1 MEHQSIDLSI
11 CIASYGNNVGAL
23 IEALLGEIKANPTLS
38 NTEIHISDQFS
49 EAQPLHENW
58 TQHPRV
64 HYHHFT
70 EQRGRAANRNHLVAL
85 SQGAQLLFLDADA
98 LPVQPN
104 FIAQYLKHAAPHTVL
119 VGGTAYH
126 SDHKQWLR
134 YKVGIQKESISANR
148 RSQTP
153 YSSFSAFNVCM
164 DRTVAETITFDANV
178 LEYGHE
184 DTLFGLELRHRCL
197 PVKHLENPAYHLGI
211 DSDEVFMEKTKTAV
225 LGLAALINAGKIDED
240 VRLYA
245 TYKKLQ
251 SWGGAV
257 LLRWLHPVFTQW
269 MFGRLS
275 VGRGTV
281 AMFDLY
287 KLVVLCAAQPKVGR
301 KIS

>member
-11 CIASYGNNVGAL
+11 CIASYGNDVGSL
-23 IEALLGEIKANPTLS
+23 IEALLGEIEANPSLS
-38 NTEIHISDQFS
+38 NTEILISDQCS
-49 EAQPLHENW
+49 EAHPQQQNW
-58 TQHPRV
+58 AQHNCVR
-64 HYHHFT
+64 YHHYT
-70 EQRGRAANRNHLVAL
+70 ELRGRAANRNHLVGL

-104 FIAQYLKHAAPHTVL
+104 FIAQYLEHAAPKTVL

-134 YKVGIQKESISANR
+134 YKVGIQKESIPAKR

-164 DRTVAETITFDANV
+164 DRAVAQVIPFDANV

-184 DTLFGLELRHRCL
+184 DTLFGLELRHRCV
-197 PVKHLENPAYHLGI
+197 PVKHLDNPAYHLGI
-211 DSDEVFMEKTKTAV
+211 DSDEAFMEKTKTAV

-245 TYKKLQ
+245 TYKKVQ

-257 LLRWLHPVFTQW
+257 LLRLLNPVLAPW
-269 MFGRLS
+269 MFGQLS
-275 VGRGTV
+275 AGRGSV

-287 KLVVLCAAQPKVGR
+287 KLVVLCAAQPTVGR

>member
-11 CIASYGNNVGAL
+11 CIASYGNDVGSL
-23 IEALLGEIKANPTLS
+23 IEALLGEIEADPSLS
-38 NTEIHISDQFS
+38 NTEILISDQFS
-49 EAQPLHENW
+49 EAHPLQEHWAQN
-58 TQHPRV
+58 PRV
-64 HYHHFT
+64 HYHHYT
-70 EQRGRAANRNHLVAL
+70 KQRGRAANRNHLFAL

-104 FIAQYLKHAAPHTVL
+104 FIAQYLEHAAPQTVL

-126 SDHKQWLR
+126 SYHKQWLR
-134 YKVGIQKESISANR
+134 YKVGIQKECIPAKR

-153 YSSFSAFNVCM
+153 YSCFSAFNVCM
-164 DRTVAETITFDANV
+164 DRVVAHTIAFDANL

-184 DTLFGLELRHRCL
+184 DTLFGLELRHRCV
-197 PVKHLENPAYHLGI
+197 PVKHLDNPAYHLGI

-225 LGLAALINAGKIDED
+225 LGLATLINAGKIDED

-257 LLRWLHPVFTQW
+257 LLRLIHPVLAPW

-275 VGRGTV
+275 AGRGSV

-287 KLVVLCAAQPKVGR
+287 KLVVLCAAQPTVGR

>member
-11 CIASYGNNVGAL
+11 CIASYGNDVGSL
-23 IEALLGEIKANPTLS
+23 IEALLGEIEANPSLS
-38 NTEIHISDQFS
+38 NTEILISDQCS
-49 EAQPLHENW
+49 EAHPLQKNW

-64 HYHHFT
+64 RYHHYT
-70 EQRGRAANRNHLVAL
+70 EQKGRAANRNHLVGL

-104 FIAQYLKHAAPHTVL
+104 FIAQYLEHAAPQTVL

-134 YKVGIQKESISANR
+134 YKVGVQKESIPAKR

-164 DRTVAETITFDANV
+164 DRAVAQTIAFDANV

-184 DTLFGLELRHRCL
+184 DTLFGFELRHRCV
-197 PVKHLENPAYHLGI
+197 PVKHLDNPAYHLGI

-257 LLRWLHPVFTQW
+257 LLRLLNPVLAPW
-269 MFGRLS
+269 MFRRLS
-275 VGRGTV
+275 AGRGSV

-287 KLVVLCAAQPKVGR
+287 KLVVLCAAQPTVGR

>member
-1 MEHQSIDLSI
+1 
-11 CIASYGNNVGAL
+11 
-23 IEALLGEIKANPTLS
+23 
-38 NTEIHISDQFS
+38 
-49 EAQPLHENW
+49 
-58 TQHPRV
+58 
-64 HYHHFT
+64 
-70 EQRGRAANRNHLVAL
+70 L

-104 FIAQYLKHAAPHTVL
+104 FIAKYLKHTAPHTVL

-126 SDHKQWLR
+126 SNHKQWLR
-134 YKVGIQKESISANR
+134 YKVGIQKECISANR

-164 DRTVAETITFDANV
+164 DRVVAETIGFDANV

-211 DSDEVFMEKTKTAV
+211 DSDKVFMEKTKTAV

-257 LLRWLHPVFTQW
+257 LLRWLHPVFARW

-275 VGRGTV
+275 AGRGTV

-287 KLVVLCAAQPKVGR
+287 KLMVLCAAQPKVGR

>member
-11 CIASYGNNVGAL
+11 CIASYGNDVGAL
-23 IEALLGEIKANPTLS
+23 IEVLLSEIEANPSLS
-38 NTEIHISDQFS
+38 NTEILISDQYS
-49 EAQPLHENW
+49 EAHPLHKNW
-58 TQHPRV
+58 TQNARV
-64 HYHHFT
+64 GYHHYT
-70 EQRGRAANRNHLVAL
+70 ELRGRAANRNHLVAL

-98 LPVQPN
+98 LPVQPD
-104 FIAQYLKHAAPHTVL
+104 FIAQYLGHAAPQTVL
-119 VGGTAYH
+119 VGGTAYR

-134 YKVGIQKESISANR
+134 YKVGVQKESIPAKR
-148 RSQTP
+148 RSQLP

-164 DRTVAETITFDANV
+164 DRAVAEAITFDAN
-178 LEYGHE
+178 LIEYGHE
-184 DTLFGLELRHRCL
+184 DTLFGLELRHRCV
-197 PVKHLENPAYHLGI
+197 PVKHLDNPAYHLGI

-245 TYKKLQ
+245 TYKRLQ

-257 LLRWLHPVFTQW
+257 LMRLLHPILAPW
-269 MFGRLS
+269 MFEQLS
-275 VGRGTV
+275 AGRGSV

-287 KLVVLCAAQPKVGR
+287 KLLVLCAAQPTVGR

>member
-11 CIASYGNNVGAL
+11 CIASYGNDVGAL
-23 IEALLGEIKANPTLS
+23 IEVLLGEIEANPSLS
-38 NTEIHISDQFS
+38 NTEILISDQFS
-49 EAQPLHENW
+49 EAHPLHKNW
-58 TQHPRV
+58 TQHPSV
-64 HYHHFT
+64 HYYHYT
-70 EQRGRAANRNHLVAL
+70 ELRGRAANRNHLVAL

-98 LPVQPN
+98 LPVQPD
-104 FIAQYLKHAAPHTVL
+104 FIAQYLGQAAPQTVL
-119 VGGTAYH
+119 VGGTAYR

-134 YKVGIQKESISANR
+134 YKVGVQKESIPAKR
-148 RSQTP
+148 RSQLP

-164 DRTVAETITFDANV
+164 DRAVAEAITFDAN
-178 LEYGHE
+178 LIEYGHE
-184 DTLFGLELRHRCL
+184 DTLFGLELRHRCV
-197 PVKHLENPAYHLGI
+197 PVKHLDNPAYHLGI

-257 LLRWLHPVFTQW
+257 LLRLLNPVLAPW
-269 MFGRLS
+269 MFGQLS
-275 VGRGTV
+275 AGRGSV

-287 KLVVLCAAQPKVGR
+287 KLLVLCAAQPTVGR

>member
-11 CIASYGNNVGAL
+11 CIASFGNDVGSL
-23 IEALLGEIKANPTLS
+23 IEALLGEIAANPSLS
-38 NTEIHISDQFS
+38 NTEILISDQCS
-49 EAQPLHENW
+49 EAHPLQKNW

-64 HYHHFT
+64 HYHHYT
-70 EQRGRAANRNHLVAL
+70 ELRGRAANRNHLVAL
-85 SQGAQLLFLDADA
+85 SKGTQLLFLDADA

-104 FIAQYLKHAAPHTVL
+104 FIAQYLEHAAPQTVL

-134 YKVGIQKESISANR
+134 YKVGVQKESIPAKR

-164 DRTVAETITFDANV
+164 DRAVAQTIAFDAKL

-184 DTLFGLELRHRCL
+184 DTLFGLELRHRCV
-197 PVKHLENPAYHLGI
+197 PVKHLDNPAYHLGI

-251 SWGGAV
+251 SWGGAL
-257 LLRWLHPVFTQW
+257 LLRLLNPVLAPW

-275 VGRGTV
+275 AGRGSV

-287 KLVVLCAAQPKVGR
+287 KLVVLCAVQPTVGR